1 MKRRA
6 MLLSAL
12 LLPTLLIYG
21 VSRADEEEDLF
32 AGGEDA
38 LAVAADDGGS
48 SLRAKLKLKKME
60 DDMVMVKVVG
70 VDDSKY
76 PNCVLSGKV
85 IKAAVKKDKYFKL
98 LGKGKV
104 YRFAPVYKPKEC
116 KCKKKKTCK
125 KAKSKVRIDLSDDAT
140 QSNLGAC
147 YYPKKTKLIIKVG
160 GVDMKA
166 KVFKAAAIYLK

>member
-1 MKRRA
+1 MNRRVL
-6 MLLSAL
+6 LLSAL

-21 VSRADEEEDLF
+21 VSRADEEEDALF

-38 LAVAADDGGS
+38 LAVAADDGSS

-60 DDMVMVKVVG
+60 DDMIMVRVVG

-76 PNCVLSGKV
+76 PNCVLTGQVLKG
-85 IKAAVKKDKYFKL
+85 AVKKDKYFKL
-98 LGKGKV
+98 LGKGKT
-104 YRFAPVYKPKEC
+104 YKFAPEYKPKEC
-116 KCKKKKTCK
+116 GCKKKNTCK
-125 KAKSKVRIDLSDDAT
+125 KAKVRIDLTDDAT

-160 GVDMKA
+160 GVDLKA
-166 KVFKAAAIYLK
+166 KVFKATAIYLK

>member
-1 MKRRA
+1 MKRRV
-6 MLLSAL
+6 LLLTAL

-21 VSRADEEEDLF
+21 VSRAEEEDPF

-38 LAVAADDGGS
+38 LAVAADDGSS

-60 DDMVMVKVVG
+60 DDMVMVQVVS

-76 PNCVLSGKV
+76 PNCILKAKVL
-85 IKAAVKKDKYFKL
+85 KAAVKKDKFFKL
-98 LGKGKV
+98 MGKGKE
-104 YRFAPVYKPKEC
+104 YRFAPELKPMEC
-116 KCKKKKTCK
+116 GCKKKKC
-125 KAKSKVRIDLSDDAT
+125 KAKVQGRIDLKDDAT

-147 YYPKKTKLIIKVG
+147 YYPPKTKLIIKVG
-160 GVDMKA
+160 GVDLKA